1 METDRHSLSGIW
13 WAAML
18 ASERA
23 KRALCS
29 VAWKTSQ
36 YGRIW
41 EYLRRDFDV
50 EARFETIEDKV
61 SRPAVPGGFGRCGL
75 QPVWCWPNRADE

>member
-1 METDRHSLSGIW
+1 MSAVRHLMGWNAGI
-13 WAAML
+13 
-18 ASERA
+18 RA
-23 KRALCS
+23 GQACVCS

-61 SRPAVPGGFGRCGL
+61 LPVQCRAQGGI
-75 QPVWCWPNRADE
+75 